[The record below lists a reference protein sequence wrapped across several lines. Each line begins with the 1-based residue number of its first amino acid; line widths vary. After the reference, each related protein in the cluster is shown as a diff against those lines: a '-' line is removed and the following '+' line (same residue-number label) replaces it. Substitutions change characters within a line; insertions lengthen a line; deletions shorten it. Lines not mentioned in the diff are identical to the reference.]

1 MAKSVISFLLVIL
14 AAFAVI
20 GCSHTDKAEVKE
32 VITNEL
38 NLLKNLDTDTV
49 QKYVSYN
56 ELFPDVPEETRLST
70 EVEEVFSL
78 FSRISII
85 KSLASMSTRITK
97 RLLPN

>member
-1 MAKSVISFLLVIL
+1 MKMAKAWIPFLMIIL
-14 AAFAVI
+14 AVTMII
-20 GCSHTDKAEVKE
+20 GCSHMDKTGVEE

-78 FSRISII
+78 FFKDFGFSI
-85 KSLASMSTRITK
+85 TFPR
-97 RLLPN
+97 